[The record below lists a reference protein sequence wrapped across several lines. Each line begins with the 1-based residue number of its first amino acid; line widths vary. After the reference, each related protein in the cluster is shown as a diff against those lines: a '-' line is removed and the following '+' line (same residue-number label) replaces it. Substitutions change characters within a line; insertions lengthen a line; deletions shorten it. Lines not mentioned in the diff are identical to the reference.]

1 MKTVKPVAGE
11 TAGLKVEVGP
21 TVLLRLWLS
30 GFDFSNVKQIIS
42 KGSQLKSGEYDKI
55 DSVYY
60 SREGGKI
67 VISSAPASQNKQRA
81 EQLLKKLVVMLST
94 RSANDISTL

>member
-1 MKTVKPVAGE
+1 MKTAKPAAGG

-30 GFDFSNVKQIIS
+30 GFDFSNIKQMIS
-42 KGSQLKSGEYDKI
+42 KGSQLKSGEYDKV

-67 VISSAPASQNKQRA
+67 VISSAPAHQDKQRA
-81 EQLLKKLVVMLST
+81 EQLLKKLITMLSK
-94 RSANDISTL
+94 RGAKEISTL